1 MNLIDKYIKETEL
14 LKKVQ
19 RQIEINDDKSIDK
32 IKTELILFTPFLITP
47 IFSMIFSIIF
57 SIKSEDTFVEFVFSN
72 NFDFGLFFLITVVLF
87 VSFSLLRYLKTDI
100 EPESDFKEISIF
112 SAFISV
118 FLLFPLSNFTFL
130 ISVSLYF
137 IYDLR
142 NIKIKSNLLK
152 QGIECNKLEERT
164 IQQRINNIKEDI
176 INDQESVNELV
187 KQKYKRNNSHAKL
200 LIDDIVENKLKSISS
215 EQKLLF
221 IFDTLNG
228 RSIKN
233 D

>member
-118 FLLFPLSNFTFL
+118 FFAVPF
-130 ISVSLYF
+130 V
-137 IYDLR
+137 
-142 NIKIKSNLLK
+142 
-152 QGIECNKLEERT
+152 
-164 IQQRINNIKEDI
+164 
-176 INDQESVNELV
+176 
-187 KQKYKRNNSHAKL
+187 
-200 LIDDIVENKLKSISS
+200 
-215 EQKLLF
+215 
-221 IFDTLNG
+221 
-228 RSIKN
+228 
-233 D
+233 